1 MCGRYVLFGPPSRL
15 VERFDLAS
23 CPDFA
28 PRWNIPPQTEVL
40 VLRERP
46 GVGRVGQ
53 LVKWGL
59 VPSWAKDPSI
69 GGKLNNARAEGI
81 AGKPSFRSAF
91 AKHRCLVP
99 ANGFY
104 EWTTLNEGGRVRKQP
119 YYIRPREDGG
129 FFAMAGLLARWRAPD
144 GQDLVTT
151 CVITTGPNAVLAPIH
166 DRMPV
171 MLADADL
178 EAWLD
183 PDNHDTAALEALL
196 KPAPPEGM
204 LAYPV
209 SPAVSRAGTEG
220 EACITPLEPPEPRDD

>member
-1 MCGRYVLFGPPSRL
+1 MCGRYVLYGPQSRL
-15 VERFDLAS
+15 VERFELAA

-40 VLRERP
+40 VLRQRP
-46 GVGRVGQ
+46 DVGRVGQ

-59 VPSWAKDPSI
+59 VPGWAKDPSI

-81 AGKPSFRSAF
+81 AAKPSFRSSF
-91 AKHRCLVP
+91 AKHRCLIP

-104 EWTTLNEGGRVRKQP
+104 EWKAITEGSRVRKQP
-119 YYIRPREDGG
+119 YYIRPREDGE
-129 FFAMAGLLARWRAPD
+129 FFAMAGLLARWRTPD

-151 CVITTGPNAVLAPIH
+151 CVITTAPNEVLAPIH

-171 MLADADL
+171 LLSDADF

-183 PDNHDTAALEALL
+183 PENHDTAALEALL
-196 KPAPPEGM
+196 KPAPPGDM
-204 LAYPV
+204 KACAV
-209 SPAVSRAGTEG
+209 GTAVSRAGNEG
-220 EACITPLEPPEPRDD
+220 ETCIAPLEPGDA